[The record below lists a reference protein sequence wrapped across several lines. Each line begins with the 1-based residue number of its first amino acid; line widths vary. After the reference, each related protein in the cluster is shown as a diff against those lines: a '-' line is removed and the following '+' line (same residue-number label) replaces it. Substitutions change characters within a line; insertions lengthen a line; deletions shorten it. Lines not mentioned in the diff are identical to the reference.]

1 MANAALVER
10 LAALPTLADIP
21 RSQLE
26 WLVAHGTFLRF
37 ETGDIMFQRGTV
49 VPGPYVVLC
58 GRFAV
63 HVERDGVVQ
72 RVREWKTGDIS
83 GRLPFSRM
91 TEVPGNAI
99 ADEPVECVVIP
110 WEDVKEMTRECY
122 EFTALCVHEMLDR
135 ARQFRAFDLQ
145 DEKLKSL
152 GRLSGSL
159 AHELNNPSSAVIRS
173 AKGFASCRKRLAS
186 ASLLLGTAGLSTE
199 QLAVV
204 HALESSAMEGITEAR
219 SPMVRAD
226 REDVIAEWLEEH
238 GIDVELSEALAD
250 SALELSQLRDAA
262 RIVTE
267 PHLLQVAIEYVT
279 ASVTANRLTSEISV
293 AAERIQAL
301 VAAIKD
307 YTHRD
312 RAQVP
317 EPVNLA
323 KHLTDT
329 LTLLGSKARA
339 KGVTMELD
347 IEPNLPDALGLPGE
361 LNQVWLNILDNA
373 IDAVPEAGR
382 VVLTAGRDRE
392 SIAVSIV
399 DNGKGIPEKDLGHI
413 FEPFFTT
420 KPVGQGSGMG
430 LDIVQAILVRN
441 NGSIE
446 VSSRPGRTEFRVR
459 LPIAEAPQQVKA

>member
-1 MANAALVER
+1 MADISLVER
-10 LAALPTLADIP
+10 LAALPTLAEIP
-21 RSQLE
+21 RPQLE
-26 WLVAHGTFLRF
+26 WLVAHGHFLRF
-37 ETGDIMFQRGTV
+37 EAGDIMYHKGSV
-49 VPGPYVVLC
+49 LPGPYVVLC

-72 RVREWKTGDIS
+72 RVREWKAGDIS

-91 TEVPGNAI
+91 TEVPGDAI

-110 WEDVKEMTRECY
+110 WEHVKEMTRECY
-122 EFTALCVHEMLDR
+122 EFTAVCVHEMVDR
-135 ARQFRAFDLQ
+135 ARQFRSFDLQ
-145 DEKLKSL
+145 TEKMTSL
-152 GRLSGSL
+152 GRLSAGL
-159 AHELNNPSSAVIRS
+159 AHELNNPSAAVVRS
-173 AKGFASCRKRLAS
+173 SKEFALCRKRLAS
-186 ASLLLGTAGLSTE
+186 ASLLLGAAGLSTQ

-204 HALESSAMEGITEAR
+204 HALESPAIETVTEAR

-226 REDVIAEWLEEH
+226 REDAIAQWLEEH
-238 GIDVELSEALAD
+238 GIDVELSEALAT
-250 SALELSQLRDAA
+250 SALALRQLEDAA
-262 RIVTE
+262 KTLTA
-267 PHLLQVAIEYVT
+267 PQLQVAIEYLAATVT
-279 ASVTANRLTSEISV
+279 VNRLTAEISV
-293 AAERIQAL
+293 AASRIETL
-301 VAAIKD
+301 VAAVKN

-329 LTLLGSKARA
+329 LTLLGFKARG
-339 KGVTMELD
+339 KSVTMELNL
-347 IEPNLPDALGLPGE
+347 EPNLPDALGLPGE
-361 LNQVWLNILDNA
+361 LNQVWVNILDNA

-399 DNGKGIPEKDLGHI
+399 DNGKGIPEKDLRHI

-446 VSSRPGRTEFRVR
+446 VSSTPGRTEFRVR
-459 LPIAEAPQQVKA
+459 LPIAEVPHQVKA

>member
-1 MANAALVER
+1 VADTSLVER

-21 RSQLE
+21 RAQLE
-26 WLVAHGTFLRF
+26 WLVAHGDVLRF
-37 ETGDIMFQRGTV
+37 EAGDIMFHKGGV
-49 VPGPYVVLC
+49 LPGPYVVLC
-58 GRFAV
+58 GRAAV

-72 RVREWKTGDIS
+72 RVREWKAGDLS
-83 GRLPFSRM
+83 GRLPYSRM
-91 TEVPGNAI
+91 TQVPGDAI
-99 ADEPVECVVIP
+99 ADEPVECLVIP
-110 WEDVKEMTRECY
+110 WQDVKEMTRECY
-122 EFTALCVHEMLDR
+122 EFTALCVHEMVDR
-135 ARQFRAFDLQ
+135 ARQFRSFDLQ
-145 DEKLKSL
+145 TEKLTSL
-152 GRLSGSL
+152 GRLSAGL
-159 AHELNNPSSAVIRS
+159 AHELNNPSAAVVRS
-173 AKGFASCRKRLAS
+173 SKAFAACRKRLAS
-186 ASLLLGTAGLSTE
+186 ASQLLGAAGLSTE

-204 HALESSAMEGITEAR
+204 HALESSAIEAVTEAR
-219 SPMVRAD
+219 SPMARAD
-226 REDVIAEWLEEH
+226 REDAIAEWLEEH
-238 GIDVELSEALAD
+238 EIDVELSEALAD
-250 SALELSQLRDAA
+250 SALELAQLEDAA
-262 RIVTE
+262 KTLTA
-267 PHLLQVAIEYVT
+267 PQLQVAIEYVAAT
-279 ASVTANRLTSEISV
+279 VTVTRLTDEMSV
-293 AAERIQAL
+293 AASRIETL
-301 VAAIKD
+301 VAAVKD

-329 LTLLGSKARA
+329 LTLLGFKARG
-339 KGVTMELD
+339 KNVTIELD
-347 IEPNLPDALGLPGE
+347 LEPNLPDALGLPGE
-361 LNQVWLNILDNA
+361 LNQVWVNILDNA

-399 DNGKGIPEKDLGHI
+399 DNGKGIPEKDLRRI

-446 VSSRPGRTEFRVR
+446 VSSTPGHTEFRVR

>member
-1 MANAALVER
+1 VVDSTLVER
-10 LAALPTLADIP
+10 LAALPTFANIP

-26 WLVAHGTFLRF
+26 WLVAHGQFLRF
-37 ETGDIMFQRGTV
+37 EAGDIMYQKGTAL
-49 VPGPYVVLC
+49 PGPYVVLC
-58 GRFAV
+58 GHFAV

-72 RVREWKTGDIS
+72 RVREWKAGDIS

-91 TEVPGNAI
+91 TEVPGDAI
-99 ADEPVECVVIP
+99 ADEPVECLLIP
-110 WEDVKEMTRECY
+110 WQDVKEMIHECY

-135 ARQFRAFDLQ
+135 ARQFRSFDLQ
-145 DEKLKSL
+145 TEKLTSL
-152 GRLSGSL
+152 GRLSAGL
-159 AHELNNPSSAVIRS
+159 AHELNNPSAAVVRS
-173 AKGFASCRKRLAS
+173 SKAFTSCRKRLAS
-186 ASLLLGTAGLSTE
+186 ASLLLGAAGLSTE

-204 HALESSAMEGITEAR
+204 HALESSAIETVAEAR

-226 REDVIAEWLEEH
+226 REDAMAQWLEEH
-238 GIDVELSEALAD
+238 GIDVELSDALAD
-250 SALELSQLRDAA
+250 SALELQQLEDAA
-262 RIVTE
+262 KTLTA
-267 PHLLQVAIEYVT
+267 PQLQVALEYVT
-279 ASVTANRLTSEISV
+279 ATVTANRLTYEMSV
-293 AAERIQAL
+293 AASRIETL
-301 VAAIKD
+301 VAAVKD

-312 RAQVP
+312 RAQAP

-329 LTLLGSKARA
+329 LTLLGFKARG

-347 IEPNLPDALGLPGE
+347 IEPDLPDALGLPGE
-361 LNQVWLNILDNA
+361 LNQVWVNILDNA

-382 VVLTAGRDRE
+382 VVLTARRDRE

-399 DNGKGIPEKDLGHI
+399 DNGKGIPEKDLRRI

-446 VSSRPGRTEFRVR
+446 VSSKPGRTEFRVR
-459 LPIAEAPQQVKA
+459 LPIAQTVEQVKA